1 MSRYV
6 PRPRKTLEE
15 RLMRRREID
24 ANGCWLWTASVNK
37 SGYGIIWQDYTMK
50 LVHRV
55 SLELVGRPIPD
66 GLVTDHL
73 CRVRRCFNPDHLEA
87 VTRREN
93 TMRSPIAVAAIHA
106 RKTHCVNDHPFS
118 EENTYAWTDANGR
131 TRRRCRTCM
140 EATIRRRIAKRT
152 GVSA

>member
-15 RLMRRREID
+15 RLLRRREID
-24 ANGCWLWTASVNK
+24 DNGCWLWTASLNK
-37 SGYGIIWQDYTMK
+37 SGYGIIWQDRKMS

-55 SLELVGRPIPD
+55 SLELAGRPVPE

-87 VTRREN
+87 VTHREN
-93 TMRSPIAVAAIHA
+93 TMRSPIAVAAQHA
-106 RKTHCVNDHPFS
+106 RKTHCVNGHPFS
-118 EENTYAWTDANGR
+118 DENTYVHTENGR
-131 TRRRCRTCM
+131 LRRRCRTCT
-140 EATIRRRIAKRT
+140 EASVRRRMAKRM
-152 GVSA
+152 GAAA

>member
-1 MSRYV
+1 M
-6 PRPRKTLEE
+6 KTLTQ

-24 ANGCWLWTASVNK
+24 ANGCWLWTASLNK
-37 SGYGIIWQDYTMK
+37 AGYGIIWQDRKMS

-55 SLELVGRPIPD
+55 SLELAGRPVPE

-73 CRVRRCFNPDHLEA
+73 CRVRRCFNPEHLEA
-87 VTRREN
+87 VTQREN

-106 RKTHCVNDHPFS
+106 TKTHCVHGHPFS
-118 EENTYAWTDANGR
+118 TENTYVWTDSNNR

-140 EATIRRRIAKRT
+140 DAIIRRRLSRRMGA
-152 GVSA
+152 AA